1 MKNVLMIGA
10 SAADLAASVK
20 ALPKG
25 NEDLNA
31 ERTWLRAGGE
41 GYCAAAVFQSLNM
54 PYTLLSSAGEGQYA
68 DFVRESLK
76 ARGIT
81 PPLKVSGITGCTY
94 TMIDPKGN
102 TGMMMVPGSE
112 YSFDAS
118 ELEGIDESE
127 ISWLYVSGDLFAHEG
142 KDELLKVLKN
152 WHGKI
157 FLRLGE
163 QGVMIDLL
171 LMKALYG
178 LHPVMH
184 LTEAEAWTLARG
196 QGDSLIAIVQS
207 VTKETGNAVIVYLQ
221 NGGCLYAEGRS
232 CISIPAPKTMNDKD
246 LSGSGAAHASAFLA
260 AVCAGMK
267 PRSAGSFADLYA
279 SEVRSCEENVL
290 PSESAGRM
298 RRRMAEMI
306 LGKEV
311 ADPE

>member
-1 MKNVLMIGA
+1 MKNVLIIGA
-10 SAADLAASVK
+10 SAADLAASVQ

-25 NEDLNA
+25 NEDLHA
-31 ERTWLRAGGE
+31 ERTWLRPGGE
-41 GYCAAAVFQSLNM
+41 GFCAAAAFQSLNM
-54 PYTLLSSAGEGQYA
+54 PYTLVSYAGEGQYA
-68 DFVRESLK
+68 DFVRASMKEK
-76 ARGIT
+76 GIHD
-81 PPLKVSGITGCTY
+81 PIKVSGISGCTY
-94 TMIDPKGN
+94 TMIDPKGM

-112 YSFDAS
+112 YSFHSSD
-118 ELEGIDESE
+118 LNGIEESE

-157 FLRLGE
+157 FFRPGE

-171 LMKALYG
+171 LMKELYA
-178 LHPVMH
+178 LHPIMH
-184 LTEAEAWTLARG
+184 MTEAEAWTLARG

-207 VTKETGNAVIVYLQ
+207 VTKETERPVIVYLQ

-232 CISIPAPKTMNDKD
+232 CLSVPAPKTVNDRD
-246 LSGSGAAHASAFLA
+246 LSGSGAAHAASFLA
-260 AVCAGMK
+260 AFCAGMK

-279 SEVRSCEENVL
+279 AEVRGCEENVL
-290 PSESAGRM
+290 PSESEGRM